1 MVGLG
6 TPLAPD
12 AVRVPAAP
20 ATSAIPPS
28 SCSADSAGHM
38 LTSIEDLGR
47 AFRNRLAPAG
57 VETGMHFLLR
67 TLARIGPAR
76 VTEVAA
82 EVRLDTSTVSRH
94 VQNLERQGYVARTQ
108 DPLDG
113 RAYRLELSPP
123 GRSLLDTLH
132 HDHVATLQD
141 LIDGW
146 TTDEVDEL
154 TGYLTRLVRDLHDH
168 DAAGPRTP
176 SSPRTHARTPSRRNL
191 HEVTR

>member
-1 MVGLG
+1 MTTDAVGLAV
-6 TPLAPD
+6 TPS
-12 AVRVPAAP
+12 
-20 ATSAIPPS
+20 T
-28 SCSADSAGHM
+28 CSADSAGDM
-38 LTSIEDLGR
+38 LISIEDLGR
-47 AFRNRLAPAG
+47 AFRNRLTPAG

-67 TLARIGPAR
+67 TLAQIGPAR

-82 EVRLDTSTVSRH
+82 EARLDTSTVSRH

-113 RAYRLELSPP
+113 RAHRLELSPS
-123 GRSLLDTLH
+123 GRSLLDTMH

-141 LIDGW
+141 LIGGW
-146 TTDEVDEL
+146 TTEEVDEL

-168 DAAGPRTP
+168 DDAVGPRTP
-176 SSPRTHARTPSRRNL
+176 TSPRTPPRTPSRRNL